1 MPTHTH
7 TSVVTHI
14 DPEISTQKMIND
26 STPPPAPC
34 WVLTGAGAII
44 NVVSSLD
51 GTSSGSNSA
60 TFTVPQNSHCQVYS
74 INQNFCTP
82 KKHFLNYIT
91 LAPVSVFSFSL
102 ERWDKMAVQSSLLH
116 TTASPVC
123 IWLGSVSVLNLTA
136 ITLVSACLVVF
147 PLTPPNRIKSTYLQQ
162 QCREEPMPGGITDQQ

>member
-34 WVLTGAGAII
+34 CVLTGAGAII

-74 INQNFCTP
+74 INQNFV
-82 KKHFLNYIT
+82 HQRNIFRIT
-91 LAPVSVFSFSL
+91 LPWLLFQCSLSAWRGGTRWLYNLHCCTQQHPQCAYGWAQSV
-102 ERWDKMAVQSSLLH
+102 
-116 TTASPVC
+116 
-123 IWLGSVSVLNLTA
+123 
-136 ITLVSACLVVF
+136 
-147 PLTPPNRIKSTYLQQ
+147 Y
-162 QCREEPMPGGITDQQ
+162 